1 MLAQRNKKRL
11 DEFLI
16 ARRDAADKHAAFLMI
31 TEGRVFVNGQKAV
44 SPAQIVGSD
53 AKIEVREGRKY
64 VGRGALKLAAAIQ
77 KFGLDV
83 TGKICVD
90 IGAATGGFTE
100 VLLERGAKKVYAI
113 DTARGKLAPKIRED
127 PRVVVMENTDIRDLK
142 ELPEAVD
149 CAVIDISL
157 ISLRGILPSVRR
169 FLAEEC
175 IVVALFKPQYET
187 RDPKLL
193 RHGVVKDDATR
204 KTLLKE
210 FAEWTKANG
219 WRILQLMESP
229 IRGTE
234 GNKEYLLYLD
244 CFSHGE

>member
-1 MLAQRNKKRL
+1 MIKKRL
-11 DEFLI
+11 DEILV

-44 SPAQIVGSD
+44 SPAQIVGFD

-64 VGRGALKLAAAIQ
+64 VGRGALKLGAAIQ

-83 TGKICVD
+83 TGKICAD

-100 VLLERGAKKVYAI
+100 VLFERGAKKVYAI

-149 CAVIDISL
+149 CIVIDVSL

-169 FLAEEC
+169 FLAKDG

-193 RHGVVKDDATR
+193 RHGIVKDDAVR
-204 KTLLKE
+204 KKLLDD
-210 FAEWTKANG
+210 FTAWAEANG
-219 WRILQLMESP
+219 WHILQSMESP
-229 IRGTE
+229 IRGTG
-234 GNKEYLLYLD
+234 GNKEYLLYLESVKD
-244 CFSHGE
+244 YRRGT